1 MKIKVL
7 GILICFWLIAG
18 VAWGSDA
25 LDYYNLGLK
34 SSITSRRIDY
44 FNKALQ
50 LNPNLAEAYEKRA
63 IHYYFQRRYEQA
75 IQDYTR
81 VIALQPDHLEAYRI
95 RGMAFLNKGEFDLAI
110 GDFSRALELDPKL
123 VSAYSYRAEAYRLKG
138 MAGSAIRDASMAIN
152 LKGGDLRVIASAYS
166 TRAKTYQQLGR
177 DDLAEPDF
185 KNSYELDPRFT
196 ILRYFYGTFRL
207 EDVRR
212 MGLVG
217 IIGLA
222 FVGIFRLGLPVP
234 RKKSQDQ

>member
-7 GILICFWLIAG
+7 GILFCFWLIAG
-18 VAWGSDA
+18 AAWASDA

-34 SSITSRRIDY
+34 SSIISRRIDY

-63 IHYYFQRRYEQA
+63 IHYYFQRRYERA

-81 VIALQPDHLEAYRI
+81 VIALWPDHLEAYRI
-95 RGMAFLNKGEFDLAI
+95 RGMAFLKKGDFDLAI
-110 GDFSRALELDPKL
+110 SDLNRALELDPKL

-138 MAGSAIRDASMAIN
+138 MAENAIRDASVAIN
-152 LKGGDLRVIASAYS
+152 LKGGDLRVIANAYS

-177 DDLAEPDF
+177 DDLAEADF
-185 KNSYELDPRFT
+185 KKSYELDPRFA

-207 EDVRR
+207 EDVHR

-217 IIGLA
+217 IIGLL
-222 FVGIFRLGLPVP
+222 FVGIFRLSLPVP
-234 RKKSQDQ
+234 RKKGQDQ

>member
-1 MKIKVL
+1 MKIKIL
-7 GILICFWLIAG
+7 GILVCLWLSAAT
-18 VAWGSDA
+18 AWGNEA

-34 SSITSRRIDY
+34 SSVTSRRIDY

-63 IHYYFQRRYEQA
+63 IHYYFQRRYERA

-81 VIALQPDHLEAYRI
+81 VIALWPDRLEAYRI
-95 RGMAFLNKGEFDLAI
+95 RGMAFLRKGEVDLAI
-110 GDFSRALELDPKL
+110 HDFNRALELDPKL

-138 MAGSAIRDASMAIN
+138 MTEDAIRDATMAIN
-152 LKGGDLRVIASAYS
+152 LKGDLRVIANAYS
-166 TRAKTYQQLGR
+166 ARAKTYQQLGR
-177 DDLAEPDF
+177 DDLAEADF
-185 KNSYELDPRFT
+185 KSSYELDPRFA

-217 IIGLA
+217 IIGLL
-222 FVGIFRLGLPVP
+222 FVGIFRLSLPVP
-234 RKKSQDQ
+234 RKKREDQ

>member
-7 GILICFWLIAG
+7 GIFICFWLSAA
-18 VAWGSDA
+18 VAWGNNA

-63 IHYYFQRRYEQA
+63 IHYYFQRRYERA
-75 IQDYTR
+75 IEDYTR
-81 VIALQPDHLEAYRI
+81 VIALWPNRLDAYRI
-95 RGMAFLNKGEFDLAI
+95 RGMSFLRNGEFDEAI
-110 GDFSRALELDPKL
+110 NDFNRALELDPKL

-138 MAGSAIRDASMAIN
+138 MTEDAIRDASTAIG
-152 LKGGDLRVIASAYS
+152 LRGDLRVIASAYS
-166 TRAKTYQQLGR
+166 TRGKTYQQLGR
-177 DDLAEPDF
+177 NGLAEADF
-185 KNSYELDPRFT
+185 KKSYELDPRFA

-217 IIGLA
+217 IIGLL
-222 FVGIFRLGLPVP
+222 FVGIFRLGMPVP
-234 RKKSQDQ
+234 QKNSEDH

>member
-1 MKIKVL
+1 MKIKIL
-7 GILICFWLIAG
+7 GILVCLWLSAAT
-18 VAWGSDA
+18 AWGNEA

-34 SSITSRRIDY
+34 SSVTSRRIDY

-63 IHYYFQRRYEQA
+63 IHYYFQRRYERA

-81 VIALQPDHLEAYRI
+81 VIALWPDRLEAYRI
-95 RGMAFLNKGEFDLAI
+95 RGMAFLRKGEVDLAI
-110 GDFSRALELDPKL
+110 HDFNRALELDPKL

-138 MAGSAIRDASMAIN
+138 MTENAIRDATMAIN
-152 LKGGDLRVIASAYS
+152 LKGDLRVIANAYS
-166 TRAKTYQQLGR
+166 ARAKTYQQLGR
-177 DDLAEPDF
+177 DDLAEADF
-185 KNSYELDPRFT
+185 KSSYELDPRFA

-217 IIGLA
+217 IIGLL
-222 FVGIFRLGLPVP
+222 FVGIFRLSLPVP
-234 RKKSQDQ
+234 RKKREDQ

>member
-1 MKIKVL
+1 MKIRVL
-7 GILICFWLIAG
+7 GILICFWLSAG

-25 LDYYNLGLK
+25 LDYYNLGLQ

-63 IHYYFQRRYEQA
+63 IHYYFQRRYDQA

-81 VIALQPDHLEAYRI
+81 VIALWPDRLEAYRI
-95 RGMAFLNKGEFDLAI
+95 RGMAFLRKGEFDQAI
-110 GDFSRALELDPKL
+110 KDFNRALELDPKL

-138 MAGSAIRDASMAIN
+138 MTENAIRDASMAIN
-152 LKGGDLRVIASAYS
+152 LKGDLPATASAYS
-166 TRAKTYQQLGR
+166 TRAKIYQQLGR
-177 DDLAEPDF
+177 DDLAEVDF
-185 KNSYELDPRFT
+185 KKSYELDPRFAM
-196 ILRYFYGTFRL
+196 LRYFYGTLRL

>member
-7 GILICFWLIAG
+7 GIFVCFWLSAA
-18 VAWGSDA
+18 VAWGNSA

-63 IHYYFQRRYEQA
+63 IHYYFQRRYERA
-75 IQDYTR
+75 IEDYTR
-81 VIALQPDHLEAYRI
+81 VIALWPNRLDAYRI
-95 RGMAFLNKGEFDLAI
+95 RGMSFLRNGEFDEAI
-110 GDFSRALELDPKL
+110 NDFDRALELDPKL

-138 MAGSAIRDASMAIN
+138 MTENAIRDASTAIG
-152 LKGGDLRVIASAYS
+152 LRGDLRVIANAYS
-166 TRAKTYQQLGR
+166 TRAKTYQELGR
-177 DDLAEPDF
+177 DDLAEADF
-185 KNSYELDPRFT
+185 KKSYELDPRFA

-217 IIGLA
+217 IIGLL
-222 FVGIFRLGLPVP
+222 FVGIFRLGFPVP
-234 RKKSQDQ
+234 RKNSEDH